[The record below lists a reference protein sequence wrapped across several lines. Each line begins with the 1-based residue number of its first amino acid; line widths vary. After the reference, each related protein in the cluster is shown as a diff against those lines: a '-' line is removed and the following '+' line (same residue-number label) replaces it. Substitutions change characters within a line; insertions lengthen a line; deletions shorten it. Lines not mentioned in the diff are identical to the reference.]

1 MTAWVLAKFLSEVGR
16 DKDLFDMKSVWNQHP
31 TFLSIALANRG
42 QELLIVRKSAGD
54 GHSLHISCGDGV
66 DKSFFLVDGIAKA
79 SGDKVRK
86 TDPEG
91 IALCFCG
98 EPKGGNDFDFG
109 LGKILV
115 AMNTSPADDVGI
127 HPRSAVSL
135 SDIIDNKNVYFL
147 RGEGGK
153 VVAMSFEKGGFSG
166 QDLVA
171 HDGMDFSGLIESILQ
186 DGEACENLSGLD
198 EKGAHFIEDTG
209 HTIGS
214 GRVEGFGRAD
224 FAHSYDHHLGE
235 TALHR
240 AGKAGVEFN
249 AIEDQDTGGFEAV
262 AVHPNIP

>member
-1 MTAWVLAKFLSEVGR
+1 MLAKFLSEVGR
-16 DKDLFDMKSVWNQHP
+16 DEDLFDMKSVWNQHP

-42 QELLIVRKSAGD
+42 QELLIVCKSAWD

-66 DKSFFLVDGIAKA
+66 DEGFLLVDGIAKA

-91 IALCFCG
+91 ISLCFCG

-115 AMNTSPADDVGI
+115 AMNTSSADDVGI
-127 HPRSAVSL
+127 HPRPAVSL

-153 VVAMSFEKGGFSG
+153 VVAMSFQKGGFSG

-171 HDGMDFSGLIESILQ
+171 QDGMDFSGLIESILQ

-198 EKGAHFIEDTG
+198 EKGAHFI
-209 HTIGS
+209 
-214 GRVEGFGRAD
+214 
-224 FAHSYDHHLGE
+224 
-235 TALHR
+235 
-240 AGKAGVEFN
+240 
-249 AIEDQDTGGFEAV
+249 
-262 AVHPNIP
+262 